1 VTTKSVL
8 LDLARAAGL
17 LLFGVTC
24 LFVVFVNVDAITE
37 AYGSGPPYYDRT
49 TNMDKWA
56 DPLPVLFAID
66 LAMALIA
73 ALIVRA
79 YRRRT

>member
-1 VTTKSVL
+1 MTTKALL
-8 LDLARAAGL
+8 LDIARGAGL
-17 LLFGVTC
+17 LIFGATC
-24 LFVVFVNVDAITE
+24 LVVAFVNVDAITE

-66 LAMALIA
+66 LVMALIT
-73 ALIVRA
+73 ALVVRA
-79 YRRRT
+79 YRRDT